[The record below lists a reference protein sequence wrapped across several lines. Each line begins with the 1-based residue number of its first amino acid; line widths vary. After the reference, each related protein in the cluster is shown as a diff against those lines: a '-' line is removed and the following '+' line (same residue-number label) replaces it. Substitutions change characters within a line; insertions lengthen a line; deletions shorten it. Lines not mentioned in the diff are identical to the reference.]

1 MPMMLEIITAER
13 QVYSDEVDMVIAPGI
28 DGQLGILPRHAP
40 LMTILKA
47 GELTVRK
54 EGEEDM
60 YVAVSGGFME
70 VLGNRV
76 SILADACERSDE
88 IDEER
93 AQQAVQRAQERLANR
108 SEDMELE
115 RAMASLRRASSA
127 PWPPASGN
135 LRLAPPR
142 ARTVSERRLWSRR
155 RDASMASGVPVP
167 RPWGAPASA
176 L

>member
-1 MPMMLEIITAER
+1 MLEIITAER

-40 LMTILKA
+40 LMTILKS

-54 EGEEDM
+54 EGEEDL

-108 SEDMELE
+108 DSDMDLE
-115 RAMASLRRASSA
+115 KGMASLQRAQTRV
-127 PWPPASGN
+127 N
-135 LRLAPPR
+135 L
-142 ARTVSERRLWSRR
+142 VRR
-155 RDASMASGVPVP
+155 RRPRGGQVPPGVSGT
-167 RPWGAPASA
+167 AA
-176 L
+176 

>member
-13 QVYSDEVDMVIAPGI
+13 QVFSDEVDMVVAPGI

-40 LMTILKA
+40 LMTMLKPGA
-47 GELTVRK
+47 LTVRK
-54 EGEEDM
+54 AGEEDM

-93 AQQAVQRAQERLANR
+93 AQQAIQRAQERLANR

-115 RAMASLRRASSA
+115 RAMASLRRAQVRVD
-127 PWPPASGN
+127 
-135 LRLAPPR
+135 LVRR
-142 ARTVSERRLWSRR
+142 RRLRGGQPPPGIGGTT
-155 RDASMASGVPVP
+155 A
-167 RPWGAPASA
+167 
-176 L
+176 

>member
-13 QVYSDEVDMVIAPGI
+13 QVFSDEVDMVVAPGI

-40 LMTILKA
+40 LMTMLKP

-54 EGEEDM
+54 AGEEDM

-93 AQQAVQRAQERLANR
+93 AQQAVQRAQERLASR

-115 RAMASLRRASSA
+115 RVMASLRRAQVRVD
-127 PWPPASGN
+127 
-135 LRLAPPR
+135 LVRR
-142 ARTVSERRLWSRR
+142 RRLRGGQPPP
-155 RDASMASGVPVP
+155 GVA
-167 RPWGAPASA
+167 GTTA
-176 L
+176 

>member
-13 QVYSDEVDMVIAPGI
+13 QVFSDEVDMVVAPGI

-40 LMTILKA
+40 LMTMLKPGA
-47 GELTVRK
+47 LTVRK
-54 EGEEDM
+54 AGEEDM

-115 RAMASLRRASSA
+115 RAMASLRRAQVRVD
-127 PWPPASGN
+127 
-135 LRLAPPR
+135 L
-142 ARTVSERRLWSRR
+142 VRR
-155 RDASMASGVPVP
+155 RRPRGGQPPPGV
-167 RPWGAPASA
+167 GGTTA
-176 L
+176 

>member
-1 MPMMLEIITAER
+1 MMLEIITAER

-40 LMTILKA
+40 LMTILKP

-54 EGEEDM
+54 EGEEDL

-108 SEDMELE
+108 GEDMELE
-115 RAMASLRRASSA
+115 GAMASLS
-127 PWPPASGN
+127 
-135 LRLAPPR
+135 R
-142 ARTVSERRLWSRR
+142 ARARVNLVRR
-155 RDASMASGVPVP
+155 RRPRGSQPPPGV
-167 RPWGAPASA
+167 GGTTT
-176 L
+176 

>member
-1 MPMMLEIITAER
+1 MMLEIITAER
-13 QVYSDEVDMVIAPGI
+13 QVFSDEVDMVVAPGI

-40 LMTILKA
+40 LMTMLKPGA
-47 GELTVRK
+47 LTVRK
-54 EGEEDM
+54 AGEEDM

-108 SEDMELE
+108 GDDMELE
-115 RAMASLRRASSA
+115 REMASLRRAQVRV
-127 PWPPASGN
+127 N
-135 LRLAPPR
+135 L
-142 ARTVSERRLWSRR
+142 VRR
-155 RDASMASGVPVP
+155 RRPRGGQPPPGSG
-167 RPWGAPASA
+167 GTAP
-176 L
+176 

>member
-40 LMTILKA
+40 LMTMLKP

-54 EGEEDM
+54 NGEDI

-76 SILADACERSDE
+76 SVLADACERSDE

-93 AQQAVQRAQERLANR
+93 AQQAMDRAQESLANQESDMELKSALAAFQRAQVRL
-108 SEDMELE
+108 DLV
-115 RAMASLRRASSA
+115 RRRRPRTGQPTPGSSA
-127 PWPPASGN
+127 
-135 LRLAPPR
+135 
-142 ARTVSERRLWSRR
+142 
-155 RDASMASGVPVP
+155 
-167 RPWGAPASA
+167 
-176 L
+176 

>member
-13 QVYSDEVDMVIAPGI
+13 QVFSDEVDMVVAPGI

-40 LMTILKA
+40 LMTMLKPGA
-47 GELTVRK
+47 LTVRK
-54 EGEEDM
+54 AGEEDM

-93 AQQAVQRAQERLANR
+93 AQQAIQRAQERLANR

-115 RAMASLRRASSA
+115 RAMASLKRAQVRVD
-127 PWPPASGN
+127 
-135 LRLAPPR
+135 L
-142 ARTVSERRLWSRR
+142 VRR
-155 RDASMASGVPVP
+155 RRPRGGQPPPGV
-167 RPWGAPASA
+167 GGTTA
-176 L
+176 